1 MKEKQL
7 TVVKNKARQDMPSSS
22 ATALSSSA
30 AASRAAVKK
39 MAVVLALDS
48 DSEEEG
54 EPMEARRKERKAM
67 QAVAVPSS
75 SIAAPRAAATKMCDH
90 CFEGGARTCRLWLR
104 SGVNH
109 NEVSGSSSTHGQIMH
124 TL

>member
-7 TVVKNKARQDMPSSS
+7 AAVKKKARQDMPSFS
-22 ATALSSSA
+22 ATV
-30 AASRAAVKK
+30 SRAAVKK
-39 MAVVLALDS
+39 PAVVLAVDS

-67 QAVAVPSS
+67 QAVA
-75 SIAAPRAAATKMCDH
+75 APRAVSTKMCDH
-90 CFEGGARTCRLWLR
+90 CLEGGARTCRLWLR
-104 SGVNH
+104 GGINYGKVG
-109 NEVSGSSSTHGQIMH
+109 GSSSTHGQVMH

>member
-1 MKEKQL
+1 
-7 TVVKNKARQDMPSSS
+7 MPSSS

-54 EPMEARRKERKAM
+54 EPMEARRKERKAT
-67 QAVAVPSS
+67 QAMATVMLSS
-75 SIAAPRAAATKMCDH
+75 LAAAPRAAGTKMCDH
-90 CFEGGARTCRLWLR
+90 CFEGGARMCRLWLHD
-104 SGVNH
+104 GVKCG
-109 NEVSGSSSTHGQIMH
+109 EVGGSSSTHG
-124 TL
+124 

>member
-7 TVVKNKARQDMPSSS
+7 AVMKKNARLDMPTSS
-22 ATALSSSA
+22 AMT
-30 AASRAAVKK
+30 SRAAGKK
-39 MAVVLALDS
+39 PAVVLAVDS

-67 QAVAVPSS
+67 QAVAVAPSFS
-75 SIAAPRAAATKMCDH
+75 ALVLRAAATKMCDH
-90 CFEGGARTCRLWLR
+90 CFEGGDRTCRLWLR
-104 SGVNH
+104 GGVNGA
-109 NEVSGSSSTHGQIMH
+109 EVGGSSSTHGQVMH